1 MLLSCHLYST
11 LLILIDQLPNLQVK
25 WENLAEKQNTFVA
38 TSAEVTPNGGDKYG
52 NPGPKMAER
61 FGLTSWRFQIFF
73 VFTLLGYMI
82 QFD

>member
-61 FGLTSWRFQIFF
+61 FGLTSWWFQIFF